1 MRPRLVAL
9 ASLLAAVVAI
19 AAPAVANA
27 APRHNHG
34 LTINATPN
42 PILAGEG
49 VLIYGQL
56 RGTDVAN
63 KPVVLYHRV
72 AGAPRF
78 TLVGVTRTD
87 SHGFYE
93 FTRAEGVVLTRRSW
107 FVRSI
112 GRLHSRTLHERVQAL
127 VTLAASATST
137 DTNHPI
143 TFTGTV
149 TPNHRGQRVVL
160 QVANP
165 AGTRWHTVKSGRLD
179 GASNYSITQRWRTPG
194 QRVVRVA
201 FPGDFR
207 NNAGASDPVT
217 VTVQQAQIPD
227 FTINTSSPI
236 IGFGQAAT
244 ISGTLDQPG
253 STNPGPNTAV
263 NLCSRAAQAN
273 QFSCGA
279 ATTTDTNG
287 NYSFPVMPTSNTV
300 YVVKTVLPPNRHSA
314 RLFEGV
320 QDLITFTPSTTSTQV
335 GQVVTFTGTVTP
347 DKAGDVIYLERLGKD
362 NRYHVVEVR
371 TVRFDSTYQ
380 FAWRF
385 GNSGTAVFRA
395 RIPGDGVNV
404 GAASPPATI
413 TVAPA
418 PVATLP
424 PAS

>member
-9 ASLLAAVVAI
+9 ASLLAAVLAVAGS
-19 AAPAVANA
+19 AVANA

-56 RGTDVAN
+56 RGTEIDH
-63 KPVVLYHRV
+63 KPILLYHRV

-107 FVRSI
+107 FVRSL
-112 GRLHSRTLHERVQAL
+112 GHTHSRTLHERVQAL
-127 VTLAASATST
+127 VTLSPSATSS

-143 TFTGTV
+143 VFTGTV
-149 TPNHRGQRVVL
+149 TPNHRFQRVFL
-160 QVANP
+160 QVANA
-165 AGTRWHTVKSGRLD
+165 AGTRWHTIKTGRLD

-201 FPGDFR
+201 FRRDVR

-217 VTVQQAQIPD
+217 VTVQQAQIPS
-227 FTINTSSPI
+227 FTINTSSPV

-253 STNPGPNTAV
+253 TTKPEPNTAV
-263 NLCSRAAQAN
+263 NLCSRAAQQS
-273 QFSCGA
+273 QFTCGA
-279 ATTTDTNG
+279 ATTTDANG

-300 YVVKTVLPPNRHSA
+300 YAVRTVLPPSRHSA

-320 QDLITFTPSTTSTQV
+320 QDLITFTPSTTSTSV

-362 NRYHVVEVR
+362 DRFHVVEVR
-371 TVRFDSTYQ
+371 TVRSDSTYQ
-380 FAWRF
+380 FARKF

-404 GAASPPATI
+404 GAASSAATI

-424 PAS
+424 PGS

>member
-9 ASLLAAVVAI
+9 ASLLVAGLAI
-19 AAPAVANA
+19 AAPAVASA
-27 APRHNHG
+27 APKHNHG

-56 RGTDVAN
+56 RGTDIGH
-63 KPVVLYHRV
+63 KPILLYHRI

-107 FVRSI
+107 FVRSV
-112 GRLHSRTLHERVQAL
+112 GQTHSRTLHERVQAL
-127 VTLAASATST
+127 VTLSASATST
-137 DTNHPI
+137 DTTHPI

-149 TPNHRGQRVVL
+149 TPNHAGQRVLL
-160 QVANP
+160 QVANA
-165 AGTRWHTVKSGRLD
+165 AGTSWHTVKVGRLD
-179 GASNYSITQRWRTPG
+179 SASNYSITKRWATPG
-194 QRVVRVA
+194 QRVVRAA
-201 FPGDFR
+201 FPGDVR

-227 FTINTSSPI
+227 FTISTSNPVI
-236 IGFGQAAT
+236 EFGQAAT

-253 STNPGPNTAV
+253 TTTPEPNTAV
-263 NLCSRAAQAN
+263 KLCSRAAQAN
-273 QFSCGA
+273 QLSCGA
-279 ATTTDTNG
+279 AGTTDASG

-347 DKAGDVIYLERLGKD
+347 DKAGDVIYLERQGKD
-362 NRYHVVEVR
+362 GRFHVVEVHR
-371 TVRFDSTYQ
+371 VKFDSTYQ
-380 FAWRF
+380 FAWKF

-395 RIPGDGVNV
+395 RIPGDGVNA
-404 GAASPPATI
+404 GAASAPATI

>member
-9 ASLLAAVVAI
+9 ASLLAAVVAVV
-19 AAPAVANA
+19 APAVTNA

-56 RGTDVAN
+56 RGTDIDH
-63 KPVVLYHRV
+63 KPIVLYHRI
-72 AGAPRF
+72 AGQPRF

-93 FTRAEGVVLTRRSW
+93 FTRAEGVVLTKRSW
-107 FVRSI
+107 FVRST
-112 GRLHSRTLHERVQAL
+112 GHTHSRTVHERVQAL
-127 VTLAASATST
+127 VTLAASAAST

-149 TPNHRGQRVVL
+149 TPNHRGDRVLL
-160 QVANP
+160 QVANT
-165 AGTRWHTVKSGRLD
+165 AGTRWHTVKVGRLD
-179 GASNYSITQRWRTPG
+179 AASNYSITKRFVTPG
-194 QRVVRVA
+194 ERVVRAA

-217 VTVQQAQIPD
+217 VTVQQAQVPD
-227 FTINTSSPI
+227 FTINTSNPQI
-236 IGFGQAAT
+236 QFGQAAT

-253 STNPGPNTAV
+253 TTTPEPSTAV

-273 QFSCGA
+273 RFSCGA
-279 ATTTDTNG
+279 ATTTDVNG

-347 DKAGDVIYLERLGKD
+347 NKAGDVIYLQRLGKD
-362 NRYHVVEVR
+362 NRFHVVEVR
-371 TVRFDSTYQ
+371 NVRPDSTYE
-380 FAWRF
+380 FAWKF

-418 PVATLP
+418 PVAALP

>member
-9 ASLLAAVVAI
+9 ASLLAAGLAVT
-19 AAPAVANA
+19 APAVANA
-27 APRHNHG
+27 APSHNHG

-56 RGTDVAN
+56 RGTDIGH
-63 KPVVLYHRV
+63 KPILLYHRV

-78 TLVGVTRTD
+78 TLVGVRRTD

-93 FTRAEGVVLTRRSW
+93 FTRAEGVVLTKRSW
-107 FVRSI
+107 FVRSL
-112 GRLHSRTLHERVQAL
+112 GPTHSRTLHEHVQAL
-127 VTLAASATST
+127 VTLTASATST

-143 TFTGTV
+143 VFTGTV
-149 TPNHRGQRVVL
+149 TPNHRFERVLL
-160 QVANP
+160 QVAN
-165 AGTRWHTVKSGRLD
+165 ASGTRWHSVKAGRLD
-179 GASNYSITQRWRTPG
+179 AASNYSITQRWRTPG

-201 FPGDFR
+201 FPGDSR
-207 NNAGASDPVT
+207 NDAGASDPVT
-217 VTVQQAQIPD
+217 VTVQQAQVPH
-227 FTINTSSPI
+227 FTINTSNSVVE
-236 IGFGQAAT
+236 FGQAAA

-253 STNPGPNTAV
+253 TTNAEANTAV
-263 NLCSRAAQAN
+263 KLCSRAAQAN
-273 QFSCGA
+273 QFTCPA
-279 ATTTDTNG
+279 ATTTDATG
-287 NYSFPVMPTSNTV
+287 KYSFPVMPTSNAV

-320 QDLITFTPSTTSTQV
+320 QDLITFTPNTMNAQV

-347 DKAGDVIYLERLGKD
+347 DKAGDVIYLERQGKD
-362 NRYHVVEVR
+362 GRFHVVEVR
-371 TVRFDSTYQ
+371 QVKFDSTYQ
-380 FAWRF
+380 FAWKF

-404 GAASPPATI
+404 GAASAPATI
-413 TVAPA
+413 TVTPA

-424 PAS
+424 PGT

>member
-9 ASLLAAVVAI
+9 ASLLAAVLAV
-19 AAPAVANA
+19 AAPGVANA

-56 RGTDVAN
+56 RGTDIGN
-63 KPVVLYHRV
+63 KPIVLYHRI

-78 TLVGVTRTD
+78 SLVGVTRTD

-93 FTRAEGVVLTRRSW
+93 FTRAEGVVETRRSW

-112 GRLHSRTLHERVQAL
+112 GHTHSRTLHEHVQAL

-149 TPNHRGQRVVL
+149 TPNHRFQRVFL
-160 QVANP
+160 QIANT
-165 AGTRWHTVKSGRLD
+165 AGTRWHTVKVGRLD
-179 GASNYSITQRWRTPG
+179 GASNYSITKRFATPG

-201 FPGDFR
+201 FPADVR

-217 VTVQQAQIPD
+217 VTVQQAQVPD
-227 FTINTSSPI
+227 FTINTSSPVI
-236 IGFGQAAT
+236 AFGQAAT
-244 ISGTLDQPG
+244 ISGTLDQAGTTTPE
-253 STNPGPNTAV
+253 PNTAV

-273 QFSCGA
+273 QFTCGA
-279 ATTTDTNG
+279 ATTTDANG

-300 YVVKTVLPPNRHSA
+300 YVVKTVLPPKRHSA
-314 RLFEGV
+314 RLYEGV

-335 GQVVTFTGTVTP
+335 GQKVTFTGTVTP
-347 DKAGDVIYLERLGKD
+347 DKAGDVVYLERLGKD
-362 NRYHVVEVR
+362 NRFHVVEVR
-371 TVRFDSTYQ
+371 RVRFDSTYQ
-380 FAWRF
+380 FGWKF

-395 RIPGDGVNV
+395 RIPGDGVNA
-404 GAASPPATI
+404 GAASPSATI

-424 PAS
+424 PGS